1 MSGTSKFFHDRVVL
15 LLVSTNT
22 FLTLVSSIATL
33 IRISHVHSQGFIG
46 EYRANL
52 GLSAF
57 KPGSASTFA
66 GFVIFMLLI
75 LVFHTLLARRVYH
88 LRRGFS
94 YCVLALGTLL
104 ITLAAI
110 VSYALLGLS

>member
-22 FLTLVSSIATL
+22 FLTLVTSMTTL
-33 IRISHVHSQGFIG
+33 LRVSHVHSQGFIA

-66 GFVIFMLLI
+66 GFVVFALLI
-75 LVFHTLLARRVYH
+75 LVFHTVLARKVYH
-88 LRRGFS
+88 LRHQFA
-94 YCVLALGTLL
+94 YCVLAMGTLL
-104 ITLAAI
+104 ILMAMI